1 MRGLIVNAD
10 DYGLS
15 PGINRGIAEAHRDGI
30 VTSTSLLVD
39 TPFSADAAAISAELP
54 ALSVGLHADLS
65 AAVAEPEAEVSSA
78 ICVEEL
84 ERQIARFHALTGRW
98 PTHLDS
104 HHNAHRLHGLNRSF
118 VSFGERYG
126 LRVREHRD
134 AKYVSAYYGHWDGC
148 THPEQIAVK
157 GLQRV
162 LGASDGDLIEL
173 ACHPGYVDQALRS
186 SYRRE
191 REVELRT
198 LCDKR
203 VPQLLDEL
211 GFALLDSQLR
221 TQIGPETTSPRARK
235 VGGGMSQR

>member
-39 TPFSADAAAISAELP
+39 TPFSAEAAAISAELP

-98 PTHLDS
+98 PTH
-104 HHNAHRLHGLNRSF
+104 
-118 VSFGERYG
+118 
-126 LRVREHRD
+126 
-134 AKYVSAYYGHWDGC
+134 
-148 THPEQIAVK
+148 
-157 GLQRV
+157 
-162 LGASDGDLIEL
+162 
-173 ACHPGYVDQALRS
+173 
-186 SYRRE
+186 
-191 REVELRT
+191 
-198 LCDKR
+198 
-203 VPQLLDEL
+203 
-211 GFALLDSQLR
+211 
-221 TQIGPETTSPRARK
+221 
-235 VGGGMSQR
+235 